1 MAFCSNCGTNLNG
14 QSVCPGCGTPAGQTI
29 AVAGNTSV
37 IQGAPKSDRSMALAQ
52 LDDVITHFCDVEDD
66 YNLFLKDSAEL
77 GERKKKATLAWL
89 FAIPV
94 IWIVGIIVGGITPI
108 GHSVILGSIYI
119 LLLLILPIVLPIR
132 AKIKNV
138 KAIKRL
144 DKEISELVDKIVQH
158 YYSYEGEMPI
168 GFEYYN
174 TDDLYSLRNMLTS
187 GRATNIPQ
195 AINLLLDDRHKQT
208 MELEAM
214 LTRYAAEAAA
224 AYSRDASVHA
234 RSAAQSAANAE
245 MFSAGA
251 YYNTK

>member
-66 YNLFLKDSAEL
+66 YNLFVKDTTEL

-94 IWIVGIIVGGITPI
+94 IWIVGLIVGGVTPL
-108 GHSVILGSIYI
+108 GQSSVIGPIYM
-119 LLLLILPIVLPIR
+119 LLLIILPIVLPIR

-144 DKEISELVDKIVQH
+144 DKETSELVDKIVQH